1 MSHDKADFDHT
12 MPPQPMPPQPVA
24 KPAKPA
30 KPVDAL
36 AGPGS
41 FADKLRQRRE
51 DMEAYP
57 AGKPK

>member
-12 MPPQPMPPQPVA
+12 MPPQPMPPQPI
-24 KPAKPA
+24 AKPA